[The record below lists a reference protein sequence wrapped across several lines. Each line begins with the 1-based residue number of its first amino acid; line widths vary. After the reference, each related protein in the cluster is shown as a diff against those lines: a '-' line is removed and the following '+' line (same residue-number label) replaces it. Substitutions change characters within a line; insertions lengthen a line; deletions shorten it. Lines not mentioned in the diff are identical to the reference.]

1 MVANDP
7 HALTDDR
14 YGQLDV
20 ALAPYGLMIY
30 GGIHPRRVPVPEYD
44 SGTLILI
51 GTGLRRFGTACA
63 QHQRDATKT
72 PIRWIAIPCAC
83 SAPSLASTRRRP

>member
-30 GGIHPRRVPVPEYD
+30 GGIHPRRVPVPEID

-51 GTGLRRFGTACA
+51 GTAPAFWDRLRAAPEG
-63 QHQRDATKT
+63 RDQD
-72 PIRWIAIPCAC
+72 PDRWIAIPCAC